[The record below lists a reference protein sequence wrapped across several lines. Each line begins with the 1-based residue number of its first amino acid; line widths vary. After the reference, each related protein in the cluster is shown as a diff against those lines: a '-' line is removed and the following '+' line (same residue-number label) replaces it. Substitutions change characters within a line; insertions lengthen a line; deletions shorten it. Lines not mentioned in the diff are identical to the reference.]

1 MPLPP
6 GYNPF
11 ANQGANLYAGV
22 DPATGNPFYIA
33 GYDANNQPVW
43 SWSPTFDPAENGGAP
58 LNRAI
63 GHFADANAS
72 GGQFGQLGEFV
83 SNAQGSMYTPN
94 TGLSGPPLTQTGSY
108 VAPGGANNQPPPV
121 VDQQPPPPVDQGQ
134 QQQRQGQQANYNP
147 SQPTQ
152 INTGQND
159 PYSFFGGGQSQR
171 TSTNPY
177 VNQSGPFQGGAS
189 NQAVYG
195 NPGRTSRVP
204 WQMRL
209 QGGGGIAGDT
219 ATRSGSRLF

>member
-1 MPLPP
+1 MLP
-6 GYNPF
+6 GNYF
-11 ANQGANLYAGV
+11 ATNSANLTAGV
-22 DPATGNPFYIA
+22 DPATGQPFFLA
-33 GYDANNQPVW
+33 GYDANNQPVF
-43 SWSPTFDPAENGGAP
+43 SWSQTFNAADHPGG
-58 LNRAI
+58 LNRSQ
-63 GHFADANAS
+63 GHFADAMAS

-108 VAPGGANNQPPPV
+108 VAPGGAYNQPPPV
-121 VDQQPPPPVDQGQ
+121 VDQQPPPPVDQG

-195 NPGRTSRVP
+195 NPGKTSRVP